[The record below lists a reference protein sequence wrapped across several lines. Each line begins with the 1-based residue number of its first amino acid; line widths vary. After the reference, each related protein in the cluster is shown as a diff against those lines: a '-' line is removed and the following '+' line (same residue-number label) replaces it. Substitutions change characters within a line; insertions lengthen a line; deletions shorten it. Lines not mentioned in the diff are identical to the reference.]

1 MEIKIIGK
9 ARAAATYDDYHYD
22 VTCSDA
28 AGRQYWRN
36 VHSTDFEAMMRLAGK
51 VTERGY
57 INSEHWGCH
66 VPYGT
71 FAWELEGMEQRLV
84 QDERDGLL

>member
-1 MEIKIIGK
+1 MKIKIQGK

-57 INSEHWGCH
+57 INSEHWDCH
-66 VPYGT
+66 VPYGST
-71 FAWELEGMEQRLV
+71 AWDLDGEEYYLV
-84 QDERDGLL
+84 LRESPNYL

>member
-1 MEIKIIGK
+1 MEIKIKGK
-9 ARAAATYDDYHYD
+9 ARAVTTYDDYHYD

-28 AGRQYWRN
+28 AGRQYSRN

-57 INSEHWGCH
+57 INSEHWDCH
-66 VPYGT
+66 VPYGST
-71 FAWELEGMEQRLV
+71 AWDLDGEEYYLV
-84 QDERDGLL
+84 LRENPNYI